1 MHSDKNTM
9 ELEKSTTKTLEEVIQ
24 KFDEL
29 SQKFEEGKSVSGS
42 QVEKSALALLDTI
55 DLLSSKIVNSD
66 QQVCFFFFHFFFFKK
81 FIYFKIN
88 N

>member
-1 MHSDKNTM
+1 M

-81 FIYFKIN
+81 FIYFKIK
-88 N
+88 